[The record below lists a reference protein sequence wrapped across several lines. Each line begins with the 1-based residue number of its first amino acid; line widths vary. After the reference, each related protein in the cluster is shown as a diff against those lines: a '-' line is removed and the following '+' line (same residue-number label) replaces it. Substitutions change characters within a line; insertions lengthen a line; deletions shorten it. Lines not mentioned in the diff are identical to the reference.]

1 MFEMQIARLI
11 VFLYAIVPNLYRYI
25 PIYLLFLLQIYL
37 YLDWYF
43 FKACIPLLQLCIK
56 INIHAQH
63 RFIPML
69 KVEDA
74 MERNP
79 NKNIII

>member
-1 MFEMQIARLI
+1 MFEMQIAQLN
-11 VFLYAIVPNLYRYI
+11 VFLYAIVPNLYWYI
-25 PIYLLFLLQIYL
+25 SIYLLFLLQIYL
-37 YLDWYF
+37 YLDWNF
-43 FKACIPLLQLCIK
+43 FEACIPLLQLCIK

-69 KVEDA
+69 EDA

-79 NKNIII
+79 NKNSIM